1 MLAKC
6 AKTTFCCPR
15 LVSILNVGAG
25 ANGCGSVLGCGTLYS
40 EPCTV
45 LGCGTSFNSANGGRC
60 WSTAGALPV
69 RPVWPIKKK
78 KCSQKKGLK
87 IKCPFVFLPL
97 YEYVDKR
104 KTWHNETESFH
115 SGKMSTSFTSRVHQ
129 VRKWAI
135 ELSLLNELLSD
146 LVARARVVSKCQR
159 PSVPRALLGHSLPC
173 ISPKAKQIPDL
184 DFKSVFYLRRI
195 HLGNLYRRSSSWY
208 FSGVA
213 YNQWIVH
220 WISEYYSKKY
230 HQGFWGG
237 ETHIILLWQD
247 HLAPQSFFS
256 FSLRT
261 RSPSR

>member
-1 MLAKC
+1 ML
-6 AKTTFCCPR
+6 
-15 LVSILNVGAG
+15 IN
-25 ANGCGSVLGCGTLYS
+25 
-40 EPCTV
+40 
-45 LGCGTSFNSANGGRC
+45 GRC
-60 WSTAGALPV
+60 AASTPSMTNQEKEMQ
-69 RPVWPIKKK
+69 PE
-78 KCSQKKGLK
+78 KKGLK

-115 SGKMSTSFTSRVHQ
+115 SGKMSTSFTTRVHQ
-129 VRKWAI
+129 VRSWAI

-195 HLGNLYRRSSSWY
+195 HLGNLYRHSTSWY

-220 WISEYYSKKY
+220 
-230 HQGFWGG
+230 
-237 ETHIILLWQD
+237 
-247 HLAPQSFFS
+247 
-256 FSLRT
+256 
-261 RSPSR
+261 